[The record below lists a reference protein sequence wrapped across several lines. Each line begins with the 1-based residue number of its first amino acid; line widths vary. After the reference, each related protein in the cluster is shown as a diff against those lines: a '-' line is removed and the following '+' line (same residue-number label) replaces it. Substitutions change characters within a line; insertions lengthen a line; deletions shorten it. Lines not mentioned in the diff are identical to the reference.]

1 MTAGTVEDLVETVL
15 YVARMYE
22 RSKCFE
28 RIFVNHIQ
36 MEKSEYDVLIRHLND
51 PDSINDEYQIS
62 DVVFAAD
69 NTIVS
74 VLWKRNSKDGVS
86 GMVTLAMNGKTVYK
100 TKNTKTFCN
109 HWILP
114 YNGAE
119 YHVLVDVLPK
129 KTVLEETIYVNKPYA
144 ERIKKYL
151 RGAEVQGDGSLLS
164 KTAKFS
170 DGFEMD
176 IRCCGGKDDSW
187 TEAIL
192 YDNTGKEVVATE
204 PCDGF
209 TGCWELKDE
218 DTNTVYRAHVMTKS
232 NLN

>member
-1 MTAGTVEDLVETVL
+1 
-15 YVARMYE
+15 
-22 RSKCFE
+22 
-28 RIFVNHIQ
+28 
-36 MEKSEYDVLIRHLND
+36 
-51 PDSINDEYQIS
+51 
-62 DVVFAAD
+62 
-69 NTIVS
+69 
-74 VLWKRNSKDGVS
+74 
-86 GMVTLAMNGKTVYK
+86 MVTLAVNGKTVYK
-100 TKNTKTFCN
+100 TKNTKVFCN

-129 KTVLEETIYVNKPYA
+129 KTILEETVYISEPYA
-144 ERIKKYL
+144 ERIEKHL
-151 RGAEVQGDGSLLS
+151 RGEEAQGDGSSLG

-218 DTNTVYRAHVMTKS
+218 DTNTVYRAHVMTKP

>member
-1 MTAGTVEDLVETVL
+1 MFIV
-15 YVARMYE
+15 
-22 RSKCFE
+22 
-28 RIFVNHIQ
+28 I
-36 MEKSEYDVLIRHLND
+36 KSEHYDCTNLIC
-51 PDSINDEYQIS
+51 
-62 DVVFAAD
+62 
-69 NTIVS
+69 
-74 VLWKRNSKDGVS
+74 KKD
-86 GMVTLAMNGKTVYK
+86 T
-100 TKNTKTFCN
+100 
-109 HWILP
+109 
-114 YNGAE
+114 
-119 YHVLVDVLPK
+119 
-129 KTVLEETIYVNKPYA
+129 LEEAVAAVKDSMAQRINKNYA

-151 RGAEVQGDGSLLS
+151 RGAEVQGDGSSLS

-218 DTNTVYRAHVMTKS
+218 DTNTVYRAHVMTKP

>member
-1 MTAGTVEDLVETVL
+1 MFIV
-15 YVARMYE
+15 
-22 RSKCFE
+22 
-28 RIFVNHIQ
+28 I
-36 MEKSEYDVLIRHLND
+36 KSEHYDCTNLIC
-51 PDSINDEYQIS
+51 
-62 DVVFAAD
+62 
-69 NTIVS
+69 
-74 VLWKRNSKDGVS
+74 KKD
-86 GMVTLAMNGKTVYK
+86 T
-100 TKNTKTFCN
+100 
-109 HWILP
+109 
-114 YNGAE
+114 
-119 YHVLVDVLPK
+119 
-129 KTVLEETIYVNKPYA
+129 LEEAVAAVKDSMA
-144 ERIKKYL
+144 QRINKYL
-151 RGAEVQGDGSLLS
+151 RGAEVQGDGSSLS

-218 DTNTVYRAHVMTKS
+218 DTNTVYRAHVMTKP

>member
-28 RIFVNHIQ
+28 RIYVNRIQ
-36 MEKSEYDVLIRHLND
+36 MEKSEYDAILRHLND
-51 PDSINDEYQIS
+51 PDSIDDEYRIS

-69 NTIVS
+69 NTTVS
-74 VLWKRNSKDGVS
+74 VLWEGNSKDGVS
-86 GMVTLAMNGKTVYK
+86 GTVTLAVNGKTVYA
-100 TKNTKTFCN
+100 TKSTKVFCN
-109 HWILP
+109 HWVIP

-129 KTVLEETIYVNKPYA
+129 KTVLEETIYVSKPYA

-151 RGAEVQGDGSLLS
+151 RGAEVQGDGSSLS

-170 DGFEMD
+170 NGFEMD

-204 PCDGF
+204 PCDAF